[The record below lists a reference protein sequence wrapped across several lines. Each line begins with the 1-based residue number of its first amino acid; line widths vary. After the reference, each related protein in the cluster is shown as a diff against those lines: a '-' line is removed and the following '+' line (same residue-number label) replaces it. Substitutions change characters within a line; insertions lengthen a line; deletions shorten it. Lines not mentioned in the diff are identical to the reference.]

1 MSKYELMT
9 EADVHAFGVEILF
22 KQLEKDGWTVESADA
37 LADPASEPQIVANK
51 EGELAFF
58 VVRTAVYPKR
68 GRFDDG
74 KEAFETLVKH
84 AKAHGASCYYASVG
98 IANGD
103 ANSEEEMS
111 VPAKGAQFQI
121 QFDGL
126 VKMELPPEAA

>member
-1 MSKYELMT
+1 MIKRELMT
-9 EADVHAFGVEILF
+9 DADIHAFGVEILF

-37 LADPASEPQIVANK
+37 LADIASEPQVVANK

-58 VVRTAVYPKR
+58 VVRTAVYPNR
-68 GRFDDG
+68 GRFDEG
-74 KEAFETLVKH
+74 KQAFETLVKH
-84 AKAHGASCYYASVG
+84 AKEHGASCYYASVG

-111 VPAKGAQFQI
+111 VPVKGAQFQI

-126 VKMELPPEAA
+126 VKMELPPEAD